1 LAAAIL
7 RLASDGELR
16 RRYGE
21 AGCRRVEEDF
31 SLQRCVAACE
41 ALYGGLL
48 EGDAN
53 LTMPPEALPKC
64 HAVIETGK
72 AEFVSGTRVVYPMEM
87 RQCAHSI
94 SSPTG
99 SLLICSAFS

>member
-1 LAAAIL
+1 M
-7 RLASDGELR
+7 ASCGGATEKP
-16 RRYGE
+16 
-21 AGCRRVEEDF
+21 CRRVEEHF
-31 SLQRCVAACE
+31 SLERCVAACE
-41 ALYGGLL
+41 ALYGDLL

-87 RQCAHSI
+87 KQCARSI

-99 SLLICSAFS
+99 SLLICLAIS